1 MNRKDIIQ
9 IIIDEQK
16 EVVQSLMQSVER
28 YKVASDLDEEST
40 HDPEDFSHQTQAKD
54 MQLRYEQMLK
64 EAERNLD
71 FLNNELNE
79 KHETI
84 EKGTLVETDQ
94 NYLFVGVP
102 VPVFKFNEKDVVTF
116 SDQAPV
122 FENIKGKN
130 TGDLVE
136 VGKSKVK
143 ILAFS

>member
-1 MNRKDIIQ
+1 MNRKNIIQ

-16 EVVQSLMQSVER
+16 DVVESLMQSVER

-71 FLNNELNE
+71 FLDNELKE
-79 KHETI
+79 THDTI

-94 NYLFVGVP
+94 NYLFVGVS
-102 VPVFKFNEKDVVTF
+102 VPVFKFEDKDVVTF

-130 TGDLVE
+130 TGDSVE
-136 VGKSKVK
+136 VGKDKVK
-143 ILAFS
+143 IIAFS

>member
-16 EVVQSLMQSVER
+16 EVVESLKQSVER

-71 FLNNELNE
+71 FLESELNE
-79 KHETI
+79 KHDTI
-84 EKGTLVETDQ
+84 EKGTLVETNQ
-94 NYLFVGVP
+94 NYLFVGVS
-102 VPVFKFNEKDVVTF
+102 VPVFKFEDKEVVTF
-116 SDQAPV
+116 SEQAPV

-130 TGDLVE
+130 AGDRVE
-136 VGKSKVK
+136 VGKDKVK